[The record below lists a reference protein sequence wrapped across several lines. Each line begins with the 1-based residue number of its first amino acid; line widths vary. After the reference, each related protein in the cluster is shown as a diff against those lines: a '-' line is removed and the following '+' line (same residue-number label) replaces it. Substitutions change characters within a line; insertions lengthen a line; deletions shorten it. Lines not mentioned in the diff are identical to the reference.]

1 MKVKAIL
8 VCVFTIVLVAAAYA
22 GEQHRMHVEVVVDD
36 DAEGMQVFSFDSA
49 DAGFDLQ
56 DMQIGESRTIT
67 GESGETAL
75 VVRTED
81 GFEFDVNGKKI
92 QLDDMG
98 DGVDYTMG
106 YGEHH
111 AEMLINADEDV
122 HIARKVKVMKFDG
135 TSTGDNVTIITND
148 SLDDATQQQIR
159 DVLLSSGRTGEV
171 TFIDT
176 NNAHGDHAAMERVHV
191 IRQEVDVTN

>member
-8 VCVFTIVLVAAAYA
+8 VCVFTFMLAAAAFA

-36 DAEGMQVFSFDSA
+36 DASGAQVFRFDSA
-49 DAGFDLQ
+49 DAGFNLH
-56 DMQIGESRTIT
+56 DMQVGESRTIT

-81 GFEFDVNGKKI
+81 GFEFDINGKRIK
-92 QLDDMG
+92 LDNMG
-98 DGVDYTMG
+98 DGVDFTMG
-106 YGEHH
+106 HGEHH
-111 AEMLINADEDV
+111 AEMLINAGEDV
-122 HIARKVKVMKFDG
+122 HIARKVKVMKIDG
-135 TSTGDNVTIITND
+135 ASTGNNVTIITND

-159 DVLLSSGRTGEV
+159 DVLSSSGHTGEV

-176 NNAHGDHAAMERVHV
+176 NSAHGDHAAMGRVHV